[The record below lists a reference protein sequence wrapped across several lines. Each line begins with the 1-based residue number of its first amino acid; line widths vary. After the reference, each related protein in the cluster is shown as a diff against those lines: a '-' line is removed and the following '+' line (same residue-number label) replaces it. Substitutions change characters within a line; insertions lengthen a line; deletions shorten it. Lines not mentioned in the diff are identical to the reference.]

1 MGWPT
6 IDAHVLMAARWF
18 RLGFDVAL
26 MTLPFHGARAAAG
39 DRYSGEQFA
48 SWHAGRL
55 NEAVRQSVHD
65 ASFVLRWLAENRGV
79 PVGVLGMSL
88 GGYIAALL
96 AAWHRDL
103 AVVFPVVPAV
113 CLADLPVR
121 LFALSRGGQTPPL
134 SSAELR
140 GAYRIHSPLFHRLA
154 IPRARALI
162 IAALGDGIT
171 PAWQARRLWK
181 HWGRPRAIWFSG
193 GHVSPFHRSRM
204 AEAIESHLVHAAP
217 PRLRHGLL

>member
-1 MGWPT
+1 
-6 IDAHVLMAARWF
+6 
-18 RLGFDVAL
+18 
-26 MTLPFHGARAAAG
+26 
-39 DRYSGEQFA
+39 
-48 SWHAGRL
+48 
-55 NEAVRQSVHD
+55 
-65 ASFVLRWLAENRGV
+65 
-79 PVGVLGMSL
+79 MSL

-96 AAWHRDL
+96 AACHRDL
-103 AVVFPVVPAV
+103 AFVIPVVPAV